1 MSWSLVF
8 WLLLGIFLMWKA
20 GRMTWNKMEQ
30 MLMDWS
36 WLLRTEARDVLAE
49 RESDPRQDKGHYQ
62 KPCPSKNTPCERKS
76 SIPPVSQFSHL
87 NPLTPPNPNFSG
99 DLPGRRAWPT
109 NWSEMLVVQCLLPL
123 RQYQRLR
130 RWRYLPRWPCLAKGR
145 CVKIVRKLSLCFLNI
160 RFIEGSV
167 MC

>member
-8 WLLLGIFLMWKA
+8 WLLLAIFLMWKA

-49 RESDPRQDKGHYQ
+49 RESDPRQDKGHCQ

-87 NPLTPPNPNFSG
+87 NPLTPPRPQFFGRPARQKSMTHKLKWNARGSVLTATAPIPTIKKVKVSAKVAM
-99 DLPGRRAWPT
+99 PGERKMCEDCSKIEP
-109 NWSEMLVVQCLLPL
+109 LLP
-123 RQYQRLR
+123 
-130 RWRYLPRWPCLAKGR
+130 
-145 CVKIVRKLSLCFLNI
+145 
-160 RFIEGSV
+160 
-167 MC
+167 